1 MSEGVHESPPI
12 EAERA
17 KRLSETEPVVQVDD
31 LGAAG
36 RLPQAV
42 RGDLHRSRAHRRS
55 RPRRADRARREA
67 RRGPAQV
74 WSRWQPD
81 GSETARVRQ
90 IADHV
95 STRYRFA
102 DGDQLVV
109 ALGGPPTVTAGGGE
123 QSTSPIPVRAIAVR
137 PDASTGKAEE
147 DDISIVD
154 ASKSMQFV
162 LCGLGQNCSISQGEA
177 SAARHSLL
185 RRQALELSLYTFKY
199 VDDIDSVTVFLPPPP
214 GGESPGSAVFLR
226 RGDVKQEL
234 SQPLSRTMA
243 PGAPSIGSIP
253 ARELQTLNRITSAA
267 PLPVRVHAGPG
278 SLGRARARSDQCS
291 SSFASG
297 IWQPN
302 PRLIPRLRL
311 GQIPEGARC
320 RGRN

>member
-1 MSEGVHESPPI
+1 MSENVHESPAI

-17 KRLSETEPVVQVDD
+17 RKIAETEPVVQVDESAPQGAYRRRFAMIYLGLALVAGLG
-31 LGAAG
+31 LGALIVLMAK
-36 RLPQAV
+36 PDA
-42 RGDLHRSRAHRRS
+42 
-55 RPRRADRARREA
+55 
-67 RRGPAQV
+67 GPAQV

-137 PDASTGKAEE
+137 PDTSTGKAEE
-147 DDISIVD
+147 EDISIVD

-185 RRQALELSLYTFKY
+185 RREALELSLYTFKY
-199 VDDIDSVTVFLPPPP
+199 VDDVDSVTVFLPPPP

-234 SQPLSRTMA
+234 SRPLSRTIA

-253 ARELQTLNRITSAA
+253 TRELQTLNRITSA
-267 PLPVRVHAGPG
+267 
-278 SLGRARARSDQCS
+278 
-291 SSFASG
+291 
-297 IWQPN
+297 
-302 PRLIPRLRL
+302 RLYRYEYTQAQDLSAVLVLDPIIL
-311 GQIPEGARC
+311 
-320 RGRN
+320 

>member
-1 MSEGVHESPPI
+1 MSENVHEAPAI

-17 KRLSETEPVVQVDD
+17 RKISETEPIVQVDD
-31 LGAAG
+31 SAPQGAYRRRFAVIYIGLALVAGLGLGALIVLVAK
-36 RLPQAV
+36 PDA
-42 RGDLHRSRAHRRS
+42 
-55 RPRRADRARREA
+55 
-67 RRGPAQV
+67 GPAQV

-253 ARELQTLNRITSAA
+253 ARELQTLNRITSARLYRYEYTQA
-267 PLPVRVHAGPG
+267 QDLSAVLVLDPVV
-278 SLGRARARSDQCS
+278 L
-291 SSFASG
+291 
-297 IWQPN
+297 
-302 PRLIPRLRL
+302 
-311 GQIPEGARC
+311 
-320 RGRN
+320 